1 VTQERRR
8 TLLEVMMVDDGAVR
22 GSLRFDA
29 DRVRRFTAV
38 EPGRISI
45 HHSGRPDRLRVEAY
59 LEAAYAR
66 AFDGQIR
73 SHFPTLISVQ
83 DNAGVIHAAAGFRF
97 AADAPLY
104 LEHYLDGPVET
115 AVAATLGDRPRRNQI
130 AEIGNLASESPGA
143 SLFLFLAL
151 AAHLD
156 RQGCTHAVA
165 TATKQ
170 LRRSF
175 ARVGF
180 ATKGLTRAQAE
191 RLPDGGADWGA
202 YYARDPEVL
211 VGAIAPALPAL
222 AGLLLA
228 DPILDSDVTPR
239 LHPALPGSGVQ

>member
-1 VTQERRR
+1 MLQRRR

-29 DRVRRFTAV
+29 DRVRRLTAV

-45 HHSGRPDRLRVEAY
+45 HHQRRPERLRVEAY
-59 LEAAYAR
+59 MEAAYAK
-66 AFDGQIR
+66 AFGGHIR

-83 DNAGVIHAAAGFRF
+83 DNDGVIHAAAGFRF

-104 LEHYLDGPVET
+104 LEHYLDLPVET
-115 AVAATLGDRPRRNQI
+115 AIAAGLGDRPRRDQI

-156 RQGCTHAVA
+156 RRHCTHAVA
-165 TATKQ
+165 TATRQ

-180 ATKGLTRAQAE
+180 ATTGLTRAE
-191 RLPDGGADWGA
+191 PDRLPDGGADWGA

-211 VGAIAPALPAL
+211 AGAIAPALPAL
-222 AGLLLA
+222 EHLLLA

-239 LHPALPGSGVQ
+239 LHPALPGSQVQ